1 MGLADGAIMA
11 LDAVHLVETLLKS
24 GPAVKSNQLNGIY
37 DGPDGGRE
45 AKKTRLQGK
54 KAQSLPSSVLTL

>member
-37 DGPDGGRE
+37 DGLDGDCE
-45 AKKTRLQGK
+45 AKKTHLQGK
-54 KAQSLPSSVLTL
+54 WTQSLPSSVLTL